1 MLFWNASW
9 VRLLLH
15 YLTMNTQKKRTPV
28 AINPAACD
36 RCHGQKLRCD
46 RGPPESSS
54 ALNTTVT
61 TSKACLRCVRAHA
74 TCITTSRRRTGRP
87 RIGEREISGSQSRP
101 GTSSGQ
107 LPSHSGVQNEI
118 AHFNDLHLTGERGSI
133 VGNEES
139 SDLARLETPSLHT
152 GNGMW
157 SLPSFES
164 LQLFAPPP
172 NLSFQA
178 HSQLNNLSHC
188 QPAVDERPSSSPV
201 HLQPGASFQ
210 QIEVTEAAGGIEEI
224 AISPTII
231 LDQRA
236 SVYQIEDFETTRD
249 IDTTGSHEEA
259 QIASNPSSDF
269 TSSNDFDS
277 SPPVANSTSINDTTT
292 FSSPPSSEEAS
303 ALSPVSRSALHT
315 LCITKLS
322 SLTSDLLVDVDTLNR
337 GQLCVVLCA
346 GNEQPGKVTVVMG
359 RTKEGHYPIGKLLL
373 SCQRLLEVLRGV
385 DFLSP
390 TFRTE
395 WDVSSAFFPRN
406 ADADPSHGVEENDS
420 VQTNNLQPGG
430 RSQLPLPLISLRR
443 RDAFKLE
450 FSTLLALLSSYSSLI
465 QCCSLI
471 LSCIFTSLLDHAS
484 STTTNSGLPPAGDLQ
499 TIEIETLCR
508 AIWRMVTH
516 MELRLLAM
524 ASSDFQGSGGVGR
537 ELWDGAMPHLGNRRE
552 GRKRGKEEGLN
563 QMIKEIAI
571 LSYSI
576 RC

>member
-1 MLFWNASW
+1 
-9 VRLLLH
+9 
-15 YLTMNTQKKRTPV
+15 MNTQKKRTPV

-46 RGPPESSS
+46 RGTPESSS
-54 ALNTTVT
+54 SLNTTVT
-61 TSKACLRCVRAHA
+61 TFKACLRCVRAHA

-118 AHFNDLHLTGERGSI
+118 VHFNDLHLTGERGSI

-152 GNGMW
+152 GNGVW

-164 LQLFAPPP
+164 LQLFVPP

-178 HSQLNNLSHC
+178 HSQLNSLSHC
-188 QPAVDERPSSSPV
+188 QPADDERPSSSPI
-201 HLQPGASFQ
+201 HLQQGASFQ
-210 QIEVTEAAGGIEEI
+210 HIEVTEAGGIEEI
-224 AISPTII
+224 AISPTIN

-236 SVYQIEDFETTRD
+236 SGHQIADSETTRD
-249 IDTTGSHEEA
+249 IDTTESHEEA
-259 QIASNPSSDF
+259 QTASNSSSDF
-269 TSSNDFDS
+269 TFNDDFDS
-277 SPPVANSTSINDTTT
+277 SPPVAKSTSTNNTTT
-292 FSSPPSSEEAS
+292 FSSPPSSQKAS
-303 ALSPVSRSALHT
+303 ALPPDSRSALHT

-322 SLTSDLLVDVDTLNR
+322 SLTSDSLMDVDTLNR
-337 GQLCVVLCA
+337 GQLCAVLCA
-346 GNEQPGKVTVVMG
+346 SNEQPGKVAIVMD
-359 RTKEGHYPIGKLLL
+359 RIEEGHYSIGKLLL

-395 WDVSSAFFPRN
+395 WDVSSSFFPRN
-406 ADADPSHGVEENDS
+406 ADADDTHGVEEDES

-430 RSQLPLPLISLRR
+430 RSQLPLPSRSLGR
-443 RDAFKLE
+443 RDASKLE
-450 FSTLLALLSSYSSLI
+450 FSTILALLSSYSSLI

-471 LSCIFTSLLDHAS
+471 LSCIFASLLDHAS
-484 STTTNSGLPPAGDLQ
+484 STTTISRLSPAGDLQ
-499 TIEIETLCR
+499 TIEIETLYR

-524 ASSDFQGSGGVGR
+524 ASSDFQGSEGIGR
-537 ELWDGAMPHLGNRRE
+537 EFWDAAMPHLGNRRE
-552 GRKRGKEEGLN
+552 GRKRKGKEESLN
-563 QMIKEIAI
+563 QMIKEITI
-571 LSYSI
+571 LSHSI
-576 RC
+576 KC

>member
-1 MLFWNASW
+1 
-9 VRLLLH
+9 
-15 YLTMNTQKKRTPV
+15 V

-46 RGPPESSS
+46 RGPPVSGSS
-54 ALNTTVT
+54 LNATVT
-61 TSKACLRCVRAHA
+61 TFKACLRCVRAHA

-107 LPSHSGVQNEI
+107 LPSQSGVQNEI
-118 AHFNDLHLTGERGSI
+118 AQFNDLHLTGERGSI
-133 VGNEES
+133 VENEES
-139 SDLARLETPSLHT
+139 NDLARLETPSFHT
-152 GNGMW
+152 GIGVW

-164 LQLFAPPP
+164 LQLFAPP

-178 HSQLNNLSHC
+178 HSQLNSLSHS
-188 QPAVDERPSSSPV
+188 QPAVDERPSSSPI
-201 HLQPGASFQ
+201 HLQRGASFQ
-210 QIEVTEAAGGIEEI
+210 QIEFTEAAGEIEEI
-224 AISPTII
+224 TISPTIN

-236 SVYQIEDFETTRD
+236 PVHQIEDFETTRD

-259 QIASNPSSDF
+259 QTASNPSSDF
-269 TSSNDFDS
+269 TSILDFDS
-277 SPPVANSTSINDTTT
+277 PTPVANSTSTNDTTT
-292 FSSPPSSEEAS
+292 FSSPPSSQKAS
-303 ALSPVSRSALHT
+303 ALPPVSRSALHT

-322 SLTSDLLVDVDTLNR
+322 SLTSDSLLDVDTLNR
-337 GQLCVVLCA
+337 GQLCAVLCA
-346 GNEQPGKVTVVMG
+346 SNEQPGKVSIVMG

-395 WDVSSAFFPRN
+395 WDVSSAFFPSN
-406 ADADPSHGVEENDS
+406 ADADASHGVEEDDL

-430 RSQLPLPLISLRR
+430 RSKLPFPLRSLRR

-471 LSCIFTSLLDHAS
+471 LSCIFTSLLDHTS
-484 STTTNSGLPPAGDLQ
+484 STTTNSRLPPAGDLQ

-524 ASSDFQGSGGVGR
+524 ASSDFQGSEGIGR
-537 ELWDGAMPHLGNRRE
+537 EFWDGAMPHLGNRRE
-552 GRKRGKEEGLN
+552 GSKRMGKEESLN
-563 QMIKEIAI
+563 QMIKEITI